1 MVDDHTVQ
9 SKPETNGRTHILKA
23 DWFWYTIQNGY
34 ANEMDYQF
42 GDVSFQQQQ
51 QTLGKPHQK
60 LHLNF
65 PFFVSVLRKH
75 SEYAWW

>member
-42 GDVSFQQQQ
+42 GDVSF
-51 QTLGKPHQK
+51 LQK
-60 LHLNF
+60 N
-65 PFFVSVLRKH
+65 KIKN
-75 SEYAWW
+75 